1 MTEKAPILHPSPM
14 HGTNPPTIKCPIH
27 KTWMRKGK
35 CEPCMLAEDRR
46 RKAAELEAG
55 IVKQPIKIGKL

>member
-1 MTEKAPILHPSPM
+1 LNEKPIYIRHQPQR
-14 HGTNPPTIKCPIH
+14 CPIH

-46 RKAAELEAG
+46 RRAAELEAG

>member
-1 MTEKAPILHPSPM
+1 MSIPEKPIYIPHP
-14 HGTNPPTIKCPIH
+14 PPRPQRCDIH

-55 IVKQPIKIGKL
+55 IVKPKIKIGKL